1 MQITIKELK
10 ISDLGGHR
18 HVSRH
23 GPYQAKAKMQK
34 YMLDRLGRFCRQ
46 YKTILSPAIGL
57 HWIQQLDSRIQQC
70 TKIMMSPTSLS
81 PICDVR

>member
-34 YMLDRLGRFCRQ
+34 YMVDQLGRFCRQ
-46 YKTILSPAIGL
+46 NYKSILSPAIGL
-57 HWIQQLDSRIQQC
+57 QWSHFRIQQF

>member
-23 GPYQAKAKMQK
+23 GPNQAKAEMQK
-34 YMLDRLGRFCRQ
+34 YRVDQLDRFCRQ
-46 YKTILSPAIGL
+46 HYKTILSPAIGL
-57 HWIQQLDSRIQQC
+57 HWSHSRIQQC

-81 PICDVR
+81 PICDIR